1 MRVVPDRGGEPSPS
15 AAAQRMRQL
24 LTDAARAQL
33 HDDGAMTV
41 AAVAR
46 RAGVSR
52 ATAYRYL
59 INNDAV
65 LLWATRPIAEDL
77 RLGDL
82 PEEAEQQD
90 LPSRAAALVRRAG
103 EWAFDHERELRAVL
117 AASLQPGSA
126 NSRQG
131 RMGREQW
138 IETLLADLPE
148 NVSTTARDRLAA
160 ALTALFGADAVL
172 WTRDAAQL
180 PVPAALDTLAWMAHA
195 LVTATLS
202 EAGPDDAG

>member
-1 MRVVPDRGGEPSPS
+1 
-15 AAAQRMRQL
+15 MRQL
-24 LTDAARAQL
+24 LTAAARAQL
-33 HDDGAMTV
+33 HDDGPMTV
-41 AAVAR
+41 EAVAR

-65 LLWATRPIAEDL
+65 LLWATRPITEEL
-77 RLGDL
+77 RLGD
-82 PEEAEQQD
+82 PPAEAQQQD
-90 LPSRAAALVRRAG
+90 LASRAAALVRRAG

-117 AASLQPGSA
+117 AISLQPAGA
-126 NSRQG
+126 YSRQG
-131 RMGREQW
+131 RMQREQW

-148 NVSTTARDRLAA
+148 YVSTSARDRLAA
-160 ALTALFGADAVL
+160 ALSALFGADAIL

-195 LVTATLS
+195 LVKATLS
-202 EAGPDDAG
+202 EAAPDDAG

>member
-1 MRVVPDRGGEPSPS
+1 VTVQSS
-15 AAAQRMRQL
+15 
-24 LTDAARAQL
+24 DAARAQL
-33 HDDGAMTV
+33 CDDGPMTV

-52 ATAYRYL
+52 ATAYRYF

-77 RLGDL
+77 RMGGPPD
-82 PEEAEQQD
+82 EAGQQD
-90 LPSRAAALVRRAG
+90 LPSRAAALVRRAE
-103 EWAFDHERELRAVL
+103 EWAFEHERELRAVL
-117 AASLQPGSA
+117 AVSLQPGGAS
-126 NSRQG
+126 SRHG
-131 RMGREQW
+131 RMNREQW
-138 IETLLADLPE
+138 IETLLADLPD
-148 NVSTTARDRLAA
+148 NVSATARGRLAA
-160 ALTALFGADAVL
+160 ALSALFGADAIL

-202 EAGPDDAG
+202 EADPSDAD

>member
-1 MRVVPDRGGEPSPS
+1 
-15 AAAQRMRQL
+15 MRQL

-33 HDDGAMTV
+33 RDEGPMTI

-52 ATAYRYL
+52 ATAYRYF

-65 LLWATRPIAEDL
+65 LLWATRPIVEEL
-77 RLGDL
+77 RLGDP
-82 PEEAEQQD
+82 PEEAEHQD

-117 AASLQPGSA
+117 AVSLQPASA

-131 RMGREQW
+131 RMNRDQW

-148 NVSTTARDRLAA
+148 HVSATARGRLAA
-160 ALTALFGADAVL
+160 ALTALFGADAIL

-180 PVPAALDTLAWMAHA
+180 PVPEALDTLAWMAHA

-202 EAGPDDAG
+202 EAGLSDAD